1 MRDAKRPVN
10 RIASEVVTRRDVLGA
25 ATALAGGTALGSLA
39 AISAAAASSDN
50 LPPHIPDWQTKP
62 GGEVMSP
69 PYGAPSKF
77 EASVVRR
84 ERSGGSPYPTK
95 QAAVSLTPLQDLH
108 GVITPNG
115 LHYERHHAGVPTIDP
130 QEHRL
135 IVHGMVERPM
145 IFTMDDILRFPSVS
159 RIHFLECS
167 GNTQNWGKPAPEL
180 TVQDTHGLLSCC
192 EWTGTWLKTMLGEI
206 GVKPEAKWM
215 LAEGAD
221 AAAMTRSIP
230 IEKVFDDAIAG
241 LCAERRAAAPRA
253 GLSLAPSLAR
263 LRRQCERQMAA
274 PAKIRRRALADARGN
289 VEIQLDHAGRDSPP
303 IQFHYGGQ
311 VGDHVSFG
319 RAQTGRPRLS

>member
-1 MRDAKRPVN
+1 MERSAVREAKRPVN
-10 RIASEVVTRRDVLGA
+10 RIASQAVTRRDVLGA
-25 ATALAGGTALGSLA
+25 AASLAGGTALGSQA

-69 PYGAPSKF
+69 PYGVPSQF

-135 IVHGMVERPM
+135 IIHGMVERPM
-145 IFTMDDILRFPSVS
+145 IFTMDDIVRFPSVS

-167 GNTQNWGKPAPEL
+167 GNTQK
-180 TVQDTHGLLSCC
+180 
-192 EWTGTWLKTMLGEI
+192 LGQ
-206 GVKPEAKWM
+206 
-215 LAEGAD
+215 
-221 AAAMTRSIP
+221 
-230 IEKVFDDAIAG
+230 AG
-241 LCAERRAAAPRA
+241 SRTDGPRHARAAQLLRVDGNMAQNDSRRNR
-253 GLSLAPSLAR
+253 GQAR
-263 LRRQCERQMAA
+263 GQM
-274 PAKIRRRALADARGN
+274 DARG
-289 VEIQLDHAGRDSPP
+289 GR
-303 IQFHYGGQ
+303 
-311 VGDHVSFG
+311 G
-319 RAQTGRPRLS
+319 RRHHDAEHSDRKGL